1 METIAPTI
9 AMLGIG
15 TAVPPHKLDQLDT
28 AQRLAEALQETPDAA
43 RWARRLFKQCG
54 VQTRYT
60 CEPALLESAASNRYF
75 AQLSGLPVPATS
87 HRMATYKEAS
97 VPIALRAASAALADA
112 RVSPSEL
119 THLVTVSCTGQFL
132 PGLDTV
138 IAKQLGLRDT
148 VNRIPLTFLGC
159 AAGLKAIGMA
169 RDIVSGQPEAS
180 VLVVCVELCTLH
192 IQPSAEKEALFGAS
206 FFGDGASA
214 CVIGASTVGGREAFE
229 LGRPVSALLPEGE
242 GEMVWEVGDHG
253 FDLYLSSRIPALIG
267 RYLPNRLAALLG
279 ERESLPGIWAIHP
292 GGKGIIDALEAELG
306 LADEH
311 TRYSRGVLRDF
322 GNISSATLLFVLDAI
337 RKAKREEG
345 APRTEGVCL
354 AFGPGLSC
362 ELLPIAYRPDERS
375 AMHWKAERDAAGR
388 ESEPRDEARLAS
400 HV

>member
-1 METIAPTI
+1 MRTIEPSI

-15 TAVPPHKLDQLDT
+15 TAVPLHKLDQFDT
-28 AQRLAEALQETPDAA
+28 AQRLAEALRETPDAA

-54 VQTRYT
+54 VSTRYT
-60 CEPALLESAASNRYF
+60 CEPALLEPAASNRYF
-75 AQLSGLPVPATS
+75 AQLSGLPVPVTS
-87 HRMATYKEAS
+87 ERMATYKEAS
-97 VPIALRAASAALADA
+97 VPLALRAASAALADS
-112 RVSPSEL
+112 RVSPSAL
-119 THLVTVSCTGQFL
+119 THLLTVSCTGQFL

-138 IAKQLGLRDT
+138 LAKRLGLKDT

-169 RDIVSGQPEAS
+169 RDIVNGQPDAV

-192 IQPSAEKEALFGAS
+192 IQPSAGKEALFGAS

-214 CVIGASTVGGREAFE
+214 CVIGAAGEDSKEAFE
-229 LGRPVSALLPEGE
+229 LGRPISALLPEGE
-242 GEMVWEVGDHG
+242 GEMVWEVSDHG

-267 RYLPNRLAALLG
+267 RYLPDRLATLLS
-279 ERESLPGIWAIHP
+279 EQESLPGIWAIHP

-306 LADEH
+306 LEDKH

-322 GNISSATLLFVLDAI
+322 GNMSSATLLFVLDAI
-337 RKAKREEG
+337 RQAKRGEG
-345 APRTEGVCL
+345 APYTEGICL

-362 ELLPIAYRPDERS
+362 EVLPIAFRPGERTAAHSGTVRDNEREIESSDES
-375 AMHWKAERDAAGR
+375 
-388 ESEPRDEARLAS
+388 RLAS

>member
-1 METIAPTI
+1 MRTIAPSI

-15 TAVPPHKLDQLDT
+15 TAVPAHKLDQLDT
-28 AQRLAEALQETPDAA
+28 AQRLAEALRETPDAA

-60 CEPALLESAASNRYF
+60 CEPALLEPAASNRYF

-87 HRMATYKEAS
+87 QRMATYKQAS
-97 VPIALRAASAALADA
+97 VPLALRAASAALADA
-112 RVSPSEL
+112 RVSPSAL
-119 THLVTVSCTGQFL
+119 THLLTVSCTGQFL
-132 PGLDTV
+132 PGLDAEL
-138 IAKQLGLRDT
+138 AKTLGLKDT

-159 AAGLKAIGMA
+159 AAGLKAIGLA
-169 RDIVSGQPEAS
+169 RDIASGQQGAT

-192 IQPSAEKEALFGAS
+192 IQPSAAKEALFGAS

-214 CVIGASTVGGREAFE
+214 CVIGASADDERDVFE
-229 LGRPVSALLPEGE
+229 LGKPTSALLPEGE

-267 RYLPNRLAALLG
+267 RYLPERLDELLG
-279 ERESLPGIWAIHP
+279 RRETWPGIWAIHP

-306 LADEH
+306 LDEAR
-311 TRYSRGVLRDF
+311 TGYSRGVLRDF
-322 GNISSATLLFVLDAI
+322 GNMSSATLLFVLDAI
-337 RKAKREEG
+337 RAAQREKG

-362 ELLPIAYRPDERS
+362 ELLPIAYRPVGLRPAHS
-375 AMHWKAERDAAGR
+375 NAEPGARDG
-388 ESEPRDEARLAS
+388 EPSGEARLAS